1 MKPKTVTIYTDGGCI
16 GNPGPGGYGVV
27 LMSDDH
33 RKELSGGFRLTTNN
47 RMELLAAIE
56 GLKALKYKC
65 KVSLFSDSKYLVDAF
80 NEGWIY
86 NWEKRNWRKSDKKE
100 VLNLDLWKA
109 LLELANKHDVTW
121 HWVKGHSGN
130 EENERCDKLAVEAA
144 NKEKLPPDIIYE
156 KENLN
161 L

>member
-65 KVSLFSDSKYLVDAF
+65 KVSFFSDSKYLVDAF

>member
-1 MKPKTVTIYTDGGCI
+1 M
-16 GNPGPGGYGVV
+16 V
-27 LMSDDH
+27 LISDDH
-33 RKELSGGFRLTTNN
+33 RKELFGGFRLTTNN

>member
-1 MKPKTVTIYTDGGCI
+1 
-16 GNPGPGGYGVV
+16 
-27 LMSDDH
+27 
-33 RKELSGGFRLTTNN
+33 
-47 RMELLAAIE
+47 MELLAAIE

-65 KVSLFSDSKYLVDAF
+65 KVSFFSDSKYLVDAF